1 MKANFKGTF
10 KDYVN
15 LLETMCLKHIMN
27 SPLTEAL
34 YSEIEEA
41 VDIVFK
47 GVGITLTHNQLTKKV
62 RYYFDK
68 ANYLLSMQEAVK
80 HIPLNEDD
88 DTISREFM
96 HFPEGTD
103 IEEVW
108 CYLDSIIPC

>member
-41 VDIVFK
+41 VDVVFR
-47 GVGITLTHNQLTKKV
+47 GVGITLTHSQLTKKV

-68 ANYLLSMQEAVK
+68 AHYLRGLCE
-80 HIPLNEDD
+80 
-88 DTISREFM
+88 
-96 HFPEGTD
+96 
-103 IEEVW
+103 
-108 CYLDSIIPC
+108 